1 MHFLKSHK
9 HARDWEILSKKF
21 GQNWKKYTE
30 YGKHIYQFDKIGGGD
45 LGGNFFEKW
54 KHTLTIRYMRI

>member
-1 MHFLKSHK
+1 MHFLKFHK

-30 YGKHIYQFDKIGGGD
+30 YGKHIYQFDKIGGGGRVD
-45 LGGNFFEKW
+45 LGGNVFEK
-54 KHTLTIRYMRI
+54 